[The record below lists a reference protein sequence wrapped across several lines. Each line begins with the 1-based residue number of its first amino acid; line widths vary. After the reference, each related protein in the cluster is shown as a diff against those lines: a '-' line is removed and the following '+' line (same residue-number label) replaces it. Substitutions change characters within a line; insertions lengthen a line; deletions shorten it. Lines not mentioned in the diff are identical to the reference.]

1 MKNIII
7 IAALFVSIKLN
18 AQNVIDYRENIP
30 IGYKLINVNNDLNSS
45 IEEDF
50 DKDGIMDLAIIL
62 NENSDNNKIL
72 AIYLSSNFIN
82 QRTFQH
88 IEWQH
93 MFNDFEFKNGVLKL
107 FSSDMGRFTTEIN
120 LKYDPLNKK
129 MKILS
134 YDEDGV
140 KMRPRYKLIE
150 SRLP

>member
-1 MKNIII
+1 MKNILI
-7 IAALFVSIKLN
+7 IAALLLSIKLN
-18 AQNVIDYRENIP
+18 AQSVIDYKEKIP
-30 IGYKLINVNNDLNSS
+30 FGYKLVDVNNNLNSS

-50 DKDGIMDLAIIL
+50 DNDGIMDLAIIL

-72 AIYLSSNFIN
+72 AIYLSSNFMS
-82 QRTFQH
+82 QETFQH

-93 MFNDFEFKNGVLKL
+93 TVNDFEFNNGVLKL
-107 FSSDMGRFTTEIN
+107 FSSDMQRYTTEIN
-120 LKYDPLNKK
+120 LKYDPLIKK

-140 KMRPRYKLIE
+140 KMKPKHKLIE

>member
-1 MKNIII
+1 MKNILI
-7 IAALFVSIKLN
+7 IAALLLSIKLN
-18 AQNVIDYRENIP
+18 AQSVIDYKEKIP
-30 IGYKLINVNNDLNSS
+30 FGYKLVDVNNNLNSS
-45 IEEDF
+45 IEKDF
-50 DKDGIMDLAIIL
+50 DNDGIMDLAIIL

-82 QRTFQH
+82 QETFQH

-93 MFNDFEFKNGVLKL
+93 AVNDFEFNNGVLKL
-107 FSSDMGRFTTEIN
+107 FSSDLQRYTTEIN
-120 LKYDPLNKK
+120 LKYDPLIKK

-140 KMRPRYKLIE
+140 KMKPKHKLIE

>member
-1 MKNIII
+1 MKNILI
-7 IAALFVSIKLN
+7 IAALLLSIKLN
-18 AQNVIDYRENIP
+18 AQSVIDYKEKIP
-30 IGYKLINVNNDLNSS
+30 FGYKLVDVNNNLNSS

-50 DKDGIMDLAIIL
+50 DNDGIMDLAIIL

-82 QRTFQH
+82 QETFQH

-93 MFNDFEFKNGVLKL
+93 TVNDFEFNNGVLKL
-107 FSSDMGRFTTEIN
+107 FSSDMQRYTTEIN
-120 LKYDPLNKK
+120 LKYDPLIKK

-140 KMRPRYKLIE
+140 KMKPKHKLIE

>member
-1 MKNIII
+1 MKNILI

-18 AQNVIDYRENIP
+18 AQNIIDYKERIP
-30 IGYKLINVNNDLNSS
+30 FGYKLVDVNNNLNSS
-45 IEEDF
+45 IEKDF
-50 DKDGIMDLAIIL
+50 DNDGIMDLAIIL

-82 QRTFQH
+82 QETFQH

-93 MFNDFEFKNGVLKL
+93 TVNDFEFNNGVLKL
-107 FSSDMGRFTTEIN
+107 FSSDLQRYTTEIN
-120 LKYDPLNKK
+120 LKYDPLIKK

-140 KMRPRYKLIE
+140 KMKPKHKLIE